1 MKFDIVANIIVGI
14 FETGTECKKLLE
26 IPKNTL
32 LFYELQLEFQNWENS
47 GLVSRLADQLHNQ
60 IKEINTSIDL
70 INCNIILLNP
80 DLLGL
85 KVRKIIMTRPLLQKS
100 LQNIL
105 KKIDISKGKS
115 DEIMPHVNN
124 SVFLFIKHLTEPV
137 MDDTK
142 NIVSKISGLKTSF
155 FENVVVPKDYR
166 KNVEEVIDLYIIGYR
181 NTAMLVLGKIFE
193 SVLTR
198 YLLILINN
206 KIIKDKTKND
216 VMNMTFDNRLNYLS
230 SKGYVLHKDWLVLS
244 KLIWDRNIGGHS
256 LKNNIETKET
266 YSEAESTIKLA
277 LKLLSKYDD
286 KL

>member
-32 LFYELQLEFQNWENS
+32 LFYELQLEFQHWVNS
-47 GLVSRLADQLHNQ
+47 GLVSRLVDQLHNQ
-60 IKEINTSIDL
+60 VKEINASVDL
-70 INCNIILLNP
+70 INRNIILLNP
-80 DLLGL
+80 DLHGL
-85 KVRKIIMTRPLLQKS
+85 KVRKVIMTKPLLQIS

-115 DEIMPHVNN
+115 DDIMPHVNN

-137 MDDTK
+137 MEDTK
-142 NIVSKISGLKTSF
+142 NIISKISGLKTSF
-155 FENVVVPKDYR
+155 FENVSVPECYK
-166 KNVEEVIDLYIIGYR
+166 KNVEEVVDLYIIGYR

-193 SVLTR
+193 NVLTR
-198 YLLILINN
+198 YLLRLINN
-206 KIIKDKTKND
+206 QTIKDKTKSD
-216 VMNMTFDNRLNYLS
+216 IMNMTFDNRLNCLS

-256 LKNNIETKET
+256 LKSNIETKEA

-277 LKLLSKYDD
+277 LKLLRKYNN